1 MIIFLIL
8 LTLMLD
14 LRVTYCKEK
23 LETYHQQSFE
33 MFNNWLLKK
42 LGNFGKKIHTIFAT
56 KDFCYY
62 FRDVTK
68 HS

>member
-23 LETYHQQSFE
+23 LETYHSWSFE
-33 MFNNWLLKK
+33 IFNNWFLTK

-56 KDFCYY
+56 KDFSY
-62 FRDVTK
+62 FFF
-68 HS
+68 